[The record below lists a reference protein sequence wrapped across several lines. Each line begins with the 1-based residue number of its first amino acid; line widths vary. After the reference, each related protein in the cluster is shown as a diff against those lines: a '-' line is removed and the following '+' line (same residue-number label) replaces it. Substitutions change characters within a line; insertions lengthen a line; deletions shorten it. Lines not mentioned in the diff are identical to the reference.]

1 MILKHIH
8 ILFNWNTWLI
18 DWCIWSWWKSTKTQ
32 ITVHEVL
39 AIAFLQD
46 TFFFVWEI
54 LFALC
59 EKYFLLCM
67 RDHFCFVREFSLGN
81 TFFFVWEISFAL
93 YKKYSLFLL
102 EILFALYEKYL
113 LLSGRVGVYFH
124 PGAVKSRQSA
134 SCWRQPI
141 LNPIFPLF
149 ILTPRSIHLYQ
160 CWVVDFLNWIAFPIF
175 QSRTVAWPNI
185 YKRFQLFQ
193 IFVQRQWK

>member
-1 MILKHIH
+1 MKYVSVQALSCETKGCK
-8 ILFNWNTWLI
+8 
-18 DWCIWSWWKSTKTQ
+18 CIWSWWKSTKTQ
-32 ITVHEVL
+32 ITVQEVL
-39 AIAFLQD
+39 AIAFLED

-54 LFALC
+54 LFAL
-59 EKYFLLCM
+59 Y
-67 RDHFCFVREFSLGN
+67 N
-81 TFFFVWEISFAL
+81 
-93 YKKYSLFLL
+93 KYSLFLL

-141 LNPIFPLF
+141 LNPILPHF
-149 ILTPRSIHLYQ
+149 ILPPRSMHLYQ